1 MSPAWAELRQRAGHR
16 GPLRDEVDMAGAS
29 RGEERLQRAITHHL
43 EEEER
48 AQLYSAFHSFAAHGY
63 ETPGMGLG

>member
-1 MSPAWAELRQRAGHR
+1 
-16 GPLRDEVDMAGAS
+16 MAGAS

-63 ETPGMGLG
+63 ETPGMGLGGARLFAVGDGSSFRAI